1 MLENTSA
8 NNEGCIIW
16 LTGLPASGK
25 STIAENLER
34 KLQSQ
39 DIHAFILDGDKVRK
53 GLNSDLGFSHADRT
67 ENIRRIGEVAKL
79 FQMAGIV
86 TIVAFISP
94 YRSDRDLV
102 RKIVEKGKFIE
113 VFVDCP
119 VAVCEKRDPKGHYVK
134 AKRGEIKDFTGV
146 SAPYELPLQPE
157 VHLKTNVSSIDEC
170 IQTIIDYLAAHKQL
184 PSHSQ
189 SSHRSAA

>member
-1 MLENTSA
+1 MLENPS
-8 NNEGCIIW
+8 NEGCIIW

-34 KLQSQ
+34 KLRNR
-39 DIHAFILDGDKVRK
+39 DIPAFILDGDKVRK
-53 GLNSDLGFSHADRT
+53 GLNSDLGFSPKDRV

-94 YRSDRDLV
+94 YRADRDKV

-134 AKRGEIKDFTGV
+134 AKRGEIPDFTGV
-146 SAPYELPLQPE
+146 SAPYEPPFKPE
-157 VHLKTNVSSIDEC
+157 IHLKTNESPVEECAQRVIEYLSIR
-170 IQTIIDYLAAHKQL
+170 KQHHV
-184 PSHSQ
+184 P
-189 SSHRSAA
+189 A